1 MARPVKIKKWGNSLA
16 IRIPY
21 FVAHNVDL
29 REGDTVRML
38 VDKNVITITAT
49 LTEEHMYELALES
62 DDLT

>member
-21 FVAHNVDL
+21 FVAHNVGL